1 MTNGE
6 FGATVAN
13 LLVVCGSNYYSTL
26 ENSVR
31 SQYTDPGQNQAPNYP
46 NRRFVFLAEKTTQTI
61 FEEKISA
68 NAGAHMD
75 MDQI

>member
-6 FGATVAN
+6 FGATIAN
-13 LLVVCGSNYYSTL
+13 LLVVCGRSYSPL

-31 SQYTDPGQNQAPNYP
+31 SQYNDPGQSQAPNYP
-46 NRRFVFLAEKTTQTI
+46 NRWFVFLAEKTTQTI
-61 FEEKISA
+61 FGEKISA

>member
-6 FGATVAN
+6 FGATIAN
-13 LLVVCGSNYYSTL
+13 LLVVCGSNYSTL

-31 SQYTDPGQNQAPNYP
+31 SQYNDPGQRPKSTPNYP
-46 NRRFVFLAEKTTQTI
+46 NRRFVVLAEKTTQTI

-75 MDQI
+75 QI